1 MNNDSQIHVISRGW
15 CADFQRDRF
24 SIFLFDIANWI
35 WHSECN
41 TPKRNLS
48 SPVKTYIE
56 RMTSPSI
63 HNIGRNLQG
72 TLALAFFFIL
82 PICNYNQGWSILPS
96 KCLSNSS
103 ILNEPCHDY
112 CGWNWALTTD
122 SFLADLTSTLAPYQ
136 ATRWSFRTGNV

>member
-35 WHSECN
+35 WRSECN
-41 TPKRNLS
+41 IPKRNLW

-72 TLALAFFFIL
+72 TLGLALFFIL
-82 PICNYNQGWSILPS
+82 AICNYNQGWSILPS

-112 CGWNWALTTD
+112 SGWNWALTTD
-122 SFLADLTSTLAPYQ
+122 SFLADLTSTLAPYL